1 MRSAVEW
8 RAAYSN
14 NRGESGSEIWRRA
27 AGGAAHRRLRPS
39 RLHSRQYFG
48 KNAGDIQMHY
58 SVSPMNGDDD
68 DNDPATAT
76 IIARLFALA
85 ALAFVVIGLQLRS
98 SKFVALAAHDAAV
111 GLGIVIAMETVVL
124 VP

>member
-39 RLHSRQYFG
+39 CLHSRQYFG

-58 SVSPMNGDDD
+58 SVSSMNGDDD
-68 DNDPATAT
+68 NDPGTAT

-98 SKFVALAAHDAAV
+98 SKFVVLAAHDAAV